1 MVKKILITLGVL
13 ILIAAIG
20 FGAWW
25 FFLRPT
31 PLKGD
36 INNAS
41 AITLNLH
48 DNIFYDVLIPNE
60 AVLEETDEHYT
71 YEYDLLRVGV
81 RDTEPLDADYRVQV
95 DGRWVYAYSED
106 DWLKTVAYSVENNK
120 PYEVVHEF
128 EYLTTTDPET
138 GEEVKKDWA
147 CGPAPYIAN
156 PVGMAEPGVII
167 YGPGD
172 YLIYK
177 EQYGQYNPVCNLMAD
192 QLVQSA
198 GQYMP
203 EYYQDG
209 RVFYAAK
216 NGVTVGVVG
225 GTFNTQYT
233 VFAKGQ
239 QATELALSILVEGVG

>member
-1 MVKKILITLGVL
+1 MTKKILTIVGILLLITALGF
-13 ILIAAIG
+13 AG
-20 FGAWW
+20 W

-36 INNAS
+36 VNNAHTIS
-41 AITLNLH
+41 LNLH
-48 DNIFYDVLIPNE
+48 DNVFFDVLIPNE

-81 RDTEPLDADYRVQV
+81 RDTEPFDADYKVQF
-95 DGRWVYAYSED
+95 DTRWVYAYSED

-120 PYEVVHEF
+120 PYEVNHGF
-128 EYLTTTDPET
+128 EYLTYIDPVLNV
-138 GEEVKKDWA
+138 EVAKDWA
-147 CGPAPYIAN
+147 TGPAPYIDN
-156 PVGMAEPGVII
+156 PVDTVEPGVII
-167 YGPGD
+167 YGEGD

-177 EQYGQYNPVCNLMAD
+177 EQYGQYKPVCDLMSD
-192 QLVQSA
+192 QLVQSV

-203 EYYQDG
+203 EYFQNG
-209 RVFYAAK
+209 TIFYATK

-225 GTFNTQYT
+225 ENFNTQYT

-239 QATELALSILVEGVG
+239 QATEMALSILTEGMG

>member
-1 MVKKILITLGVL
+1 MVKKILITILCIVL
-13 ILIAAIG
+13 IGALG
-20 FGAWW
+20 FGCWW

-36 INNAS
+36 VDNAHT
-41 AITLNLH
+41 ITLNLH

-60 AVLEETDEHYT
+60 AVLGDTDEHYT

-81 RDTEPLDADYRVQV
+81 RDTEPLDADYKVQV
-95 DGRWVYAYSED
+95 DGRWVYAYSDD
-106 DWLKTVAYSVENNK
+106 DWLRTVVYSMEHNE
-120 PYEVVHEF
+120 PYEVRHGF
-128 EYLTTTDPET
+128 EYDTYTDPET
-138 GEEVKKDWA
+138 GEELVKDWA
-147 CGPAPYIAN
+147 CGPAPHTDTQ
-156 PVGMAEPGVII
+156 VITPAYGTVI
-167 YGPGD
+167 YGEGD

-177 EQYGQYNPVCNLMAD
+177 EQYGQYEDVCSLMCD
-192 QLVQSA
+192 QLVQAA

-209 RVFYAAK
+209 RVLYATK
-216 NGVTVGVVG
+216 NGVTIGVVG

-239 QATELALSILVEGVG
+239 NATTMALQILTEGMG